1 MSNCKVFATKILN
14 LYDIP
19 TSSTLLFKIQQGVQV
34 SMKLN
39 SFWRNQ
45 SIGSK
50 YGIVFTIVMLAFIL
64 SVAITY
70 SLLANTNSSIN
81 DTRDK
86 NEVVIEVSELV
97 SLYQDKYLYIPEYI
111 IAEENERLLGYLS
124 LSDQFVDTAKSIR
137 TKLTSN
143 EQIETFNQI
152 IENNHA
158 LDEYYFSEIVPK
170 VQNINTEEFI
180 ALQAEAGTLK
190 EETMQLASLLK
201 QEAIDSNINSIEEA
215 EQSISTTITTL
226 LLSIIVSFAISVTL
240 IYFIS
245 RNIRRSL
252 QQVVATSDA
261 IANGNL
267 NVDNL
272 NDNSKSEIGQLS
284 SSVNYMKS
292 NLKEMINE
300 IASLAMTVDTHV
312 EAFTT
317 HSADVKE
324 GSEQVALT
332 IEELAN
338 GATNQADEASV
349 ISEKTKEFS
358 NRVIS
363 ANENGEKLVQFSK
376 DVLNVSIDGDKQMK
390 QSLVH
395 MDTITNT
402 VQDSVIKVKDLENQT
417 TSISEFVNVIR
428 SIADQTNL
436 LALNAS
442 IEAARAGES
451 GKGFAVVAEE
461 VRKLAEEVGS
471 SSESITKIVDD
482 IKNQITIM
490 AKELNSGFNEVNIGK
505 QQIETSG
512 QYFFDI
518 KEKVTTMSNQV
529 NDISTTLAYFNVA
542 SDEINSSIEHI
553 AAISEESAAGSEE
566 ISASVLEQREAIE
579 QVSDGALELRQLV
592 ERMNTLI
599 SRFHI

>member
-1 MSNCKVFATKILN
+1 MKI
-14 LYDIP
+14 
-19 TSSTLLFKIQQGVQV
+19 
-34 SMKLN
+34 N

-45 SIGSK
+45 SIGGK
-50 YGIVFTIVMLAFIL
+50 YGIVFAIVMFTFIL

-97 SLYQDKYLYIPEYI
+97 SLYQEKYLFIPEYI
-111 IAEENERLLGYLS
+111 IAEDNDRLLGYLS
-124 LSDQFVDTAKSIR
+124 LSDQFVDTAKSLR

-143 EQIETFNQI
+143 NQIETFNQI
-152 IENNHA
+152 VENNNA

-170 VQNINTEEFI
+170 VQDINTEEFI
-180 ALQAEAGTLK
+180 ALQAEAGALK
-190 EETMQLASLLK
+190 EDTMQLADILK
-201 QEAIDSNINSIEEA
+201 QDAIDSNVYSIEEA
-215 EQSISTTITTL
+215 ENSISTTITML
-226 LLSIIVSFAISVTL
+226 LLSIVISLAISITL
-240 IYFIS
+240 IYLIS
-245 RNIRRSL
+245 RTIRRSL
-252 QQVVATSDA
+252 QQVVAASDA
-261 IANGNL
+261 IANGDL
-267 NVDNL
+267 NAADL
-272 NDNSKSEIGQLS
+272 DATSKNEIGQLS
-284 SSVNYMKS
+284 SSINYMKL

-300 IASLAMTVDTHV
+300 IASLAQTVNTQV
-312 EAFTT
+312 EAFTNN
-317 HSADVKE
+317 SADVKE
-324 GSEQVALT
+324 SSDQVSIT

-349 ISEKTKEFS
+349 ISEKTQEF
-358 NRVIS
+358 REKVIQ
-363 ANENGEKLVQFSK
+363 ANDNGEKLVQFSK
-376 DVLNVSIDGDKQMK
+376 DVLHVSIDGDKQMK
-390 QSLVH
+390 RSLVH

-417 TSISEFVNVIR
+417 ASISKFVTVIR

-490 AKELNSGFNEVNIGK
+490 AKELNTGFDEVNIGK

-512 QYFFDI
+512 QYFYDI
-518 KEKVTTMSNQV
+518 KEKVTTMSERV
-529 NDISTTLAYFNVA
+529 DDISTTLAYFNVA
-542 SDEINSSIEHI
+542 SNDINSSIEHI

-566 ISASVLEQREAIE
+566 ISASVLEQKEAIT
-579 QVSDGALELRQLV
+579 QVSDGANELRQLV